1 MNPDLFQFSPG
12 AYLAPVVDWLNT
24 NFHPFFDAVTKL
36 IEAVL
41 GGIETVLLYPP

>member
-36 IEAVL
+36 
-41 GGIETVLLYPP
+41 